1 MPLAE
6 FKPSGR
12 VTCLVREQARGN
24 RAPIYRQENEMPDK
38 ALIELLLKELLSGN
52 IGPEYRLKFST
63 LV

>member
-1 MPLAE
+1 
-6 FKPSGR
+6 
-12 VTCLVREQARGN
+12 
-24 RAPIYRQENEMPDK
+24 MPDK